1 MSVIGRY
8 DVKKG
13 LLHRD
18 ACIRPS
24 RGKRHGSDRLFNRRA
39 KLRKM
44 AVKRVLA
51 PASSITRMLSTST
64 KARAAA
70 HRASLS
76 ASDKTLEGDCCV
88 GYSYTAGTLIDD
100 HDHVENRPPL
110 PRPRGQLHPQRPAQ
124 CGVRHSTTAR
134 HSFTIPFPAL
144 LNGER
149 HGKRP
154 RGQAQARNATTTR
167 RPALGHATGSQRP
180 EVCQSPRQPAHKSD

>member
-1 MSVIGRY
+1 MIGQC

-18 ACIRPS
+18 ACIRPR
-24 RGKRHGSDRLFNRRA
+24 RGKRHGSDRLFNRTP

-110 PRPRGQLHPQRPAQ
+110 PRPRGQLHPQRLAQ
-124 CGVRHSTTAR
+124 CGVRYTTTAR
-134 HSFTIPFPAL
+134 HAFTITFAPL
-144 LNGER
+144 LHGER
-149 HGKRP
+149 HGERP
-154 RGQAQARNATTTR
+154 RGQAQARDAPTAG
-167 RPALGHATGSQRP
+167 RPALGHAAGSQRP
-180 EVCQSPRQPAHKSD
+180 EVCQSPRQPAHTSD